1 MRCSADLVERPPAVL
16 TQSFEAGELRLDRD
30 AGRPGRLDQPV
41 ALLVDRNRRPFGDV
55 AEITLGGGVRRQGA
69 RIRIQPEAD
78 LAAALLDERGQPV
91 GEGACPVSRRP

>member
-1 MRCSADLVERPPAVL
+1 VL
-16 TQSFEAGELRLDRD
+16 PQSLEAGELRLDRN

-41 ALLVDRNRRPFGDV
+41 ALLVDRDRRPLGDV
-55 AEITLGGGVRRQGA
+55 AQIALGRRVRRQGA

-91 GEGACPVSRRP
+91 GEGTCPVSRRP